1 MSKRVN
7 KHPFCEDG
15 SLWYKDAIV
24 YELHIR
30 AFSDSD
36 ADGVGDIQG
45 LIDKLDYLHDLG
57 VTAIWLL
64 PFYPSPLKDDGYDVS
79 DYVDIQPVYGNMS
92 DLRTLVEEAHRRGLR
107 IIIELVLNHTS
118 DQHPWFQR
126 ARRAPPGSRW
136 RDFYIWSD
144 TTNRYHEAR
153 IIFNECEQSNWT
165 WDSVAQAYYWHRFY
179 SHQPDLNYDNPA
191 VHRAIINV
199 VNFWLR
205 LGVDGFRVD
214 AVPYL
219 YKREGTTCENLPETH
234 AYLKGLRKHVD
245 AKFKDRILLAEAN
258 QWPEDAVAYFGD
270 GDEFHMAFHF
280 PLMPRMFMAIR
291 MEDRFPILDILEQTP
306 QIPDQC
312 QWALFLRNH
321 DELTLEMV
329 ADEER
334 DYMYRVYAHD
344 PVAKLNLGIRRR
356 LAPLLNNDR
365 RKIEL
370 MNVLLFS
377 LPGTPVIYYGDE
389 IGMGDNIY
397 LGDRNGVRT
406 PMQWSPDRNAGFSRT
421 NPQRLFL
428 PPIIDPEYHFESVN
442 VENQQGNPDSLLWW
456 MKRLV
461 ALRKRFKSLG
471 RGSISFLHPENR
483 KILAFIRQHQEEA
496 ILVVANLSHNAQ
508 HGRLDLSAFKGV
520 SPVELFGRSEFA
532 AIVGDE
538 YDLSLGPYG
547 FYWFSLRPE
556 RMEAPHQRILPAD
569 TAETSAP
576 MPTIALDEKEI
587 MEQENWPILE
597 EVLLNYFPERRW
609 FLGKARRIQSCEI
622 EDVVPFDFP
631 DHTAH
636 LLLSRV
642 DYCEGESETYAILLA
657 VARKEEAQRILTE
670 HRRAVVA
677 YLESAGQPGDS
688 PLLLYDAMVD
698 RGSCSDL
705 LDAIGKR
712 RRFKGE
718 AGAVVAVPGRMFESL
733 DEVSRTKL
741 GLDSAPVKAGRSNTS
756 VTYGDRLILK
766 LFRHLEEGP
775 NPDLE
780 VGLFLTEEAH
790 FSYAPPLV
798 GALEYRRRNKRPSTL
813 AVLHNLVPNAVDA
826 WRYTLDALD
835 RFFELALAHPA
846 VQVPP
851 IPQTPPLFLSAPV
864 PALVQETVGPYLPLV
879 HLLGERTAQ
888 LHLALASDRTDPEFC
903 PEPFSVLYQNSVYHS
918 MRSSALQTMELLR
931 ARLDTLPEAVR
942 RDAEAV
948 LSFEDSMVARFQPL
962 RNITFGGWRI
972 RCHGDY
978 HLEQVLYTG
987 KDFVIID
994 FEGDTKRPLT
1004 ERRLKRSPLRDVA
1017 GMVRSFDYAASFSV
1031 ERQASTG
1038 GAPGQTRLL
1047 ELWAKFWTTWVTP
1060 VFLTSYVNTARQ
1072 ASLLPDGERE
1082 LAILLN
1088 AYLLDK
1094 AISEIT
1100 YELDGRPDWLRV
1112 PIRAI
1117 LRMMEE

>member
-1 MSKRVN
+1 MRKRID
-7 KHPFCEDG
+7 KHPSDEDG
-15 SLWYKDAIV
+15 PLWYKDAIV
-24 YELHIR
+24 YELHVR

-36 ADGVGDIQG
+36 VDGVGDIRG

-64 PFYPSPLKDDGYDVS
+64 PFFPSPLKDDGYDVS
-79 DYVDIQPVYGNMS
+79 DYVDIQPVFGNMS
-92 DLRTLVEEAHRRGLR
+92 DFRTLVEEAHQRGLR

-144 TTNRYHEAR
+144 TTNRYREAR
-153 IIFNECEQSNWT
+153 IIFKDSEQSNWS
-165 WDSVAQAYYWHRFY
+165 WDSVAKAYYWHRFY

-234 AYLKGLRKHVD
+234 VYLKGLRKHID
-245 AKFKDRILLAEAN
+245 AKFKDRMLLAEAN

-306 QIPDQC
+306 RVPDNC

-344 PVAKLNLGIRRR
+344 PVARLNLGIRRR
-356 LAPLLNNDR
+356 LAPLLNNNR

-370 MNVLLFS
+370 MNILLFS

-389 IGMGDNIY
+389 IGMGDNVY

-421 NPQRLFL
+421 NPQKLYL
-428 PPIIDPEYHFESVN
+428 PPIIDPEYHYESVN

-456 MKRLV
+456 MKRLI
-461 ALRKRFKSLG
+461 ALRKRYKSLG
-471 RGSISFLHPENR
+471 RGSISFLQPENR
-483 KILAFIRQHQEEA
+483 KILAFIRQYQGEA
-496 ILVVANLSHNAQ
+496 ILVVANLSHSAQ
-508 HGRLDLSAFKGV
+508 QGRLDLAAFKGA
-520 SPVELFGRSEFA
+520 SPVELFGRSDFA
-532 AIVGDE
+532 PVGDGE
-538 YDLSLGPYG
+538 YDLTLGPYG
-547 FYWFSLRPE
+547 FYWFSLE
-556 RMEAPHQRILPAD
+556 TQSMEAPRQHLLP
-569 TAETSAP
+569 TETEETPAAIP
-576 MPTIALDEKEI
+576 AIALDETEL
-587 MEQENWPILE
+587 MEQENWPVLE
-597 EVLLNYFPERRW
+597 ELLLNYLPGRRW
-609 FLGKARRIQSCEI
+609 FRGKARRIQSCQI

-631 DHTAH
+631 DTAAH
-636 LLLSRV
+636 LFLARV
-642 DYCEGESETYAILLA
+642 DYCEGEPETYAVPLSA
-657 VARKEEAQRILTE
+657 ARKEEAQRILTA
-670 HRRAVVA
+670 HRRAVIA
-677 YLESAGQPGDS
+677 HLKPRGEAGDS
-688 PLLLYDAMVD
+688 PCVLYDAMVD
-698 RGSCSDL
+698 RAFCGDL
-705 LDAIGKR
+705 LNAIGKR

-718 AGAVVAVPGRMFESL
+718 AGTVAAVPGRVFETLGEMSG
-733 DEVSRTKL
+733 TKL
-741 GLDSAPVKAGRSNTS
+741 GLDNAPIKAERSNTS

-780 VGLFLTEEAH
+780 VGRFLTEEAH
-790 FSYAPPLV
+790 FPHAPPLA
-798 GALEYRRRNKRPSTL
+798 GSLEYHRKNRRTSTL
-813 AVLHNLVPNAVDA
+813 AVLHGLVPNAVDA
-826 WRYTLDALD
+826 WRYTLDTLD
-835 RFFELALAHPA
+835 PYFQRALAHPT

-851 IPQTPPLFLSAPV
+851 IPLTRPLFLNEPV
-864 PALVQETVGPYLPLV
+864 PALVQETVGPYLSSA

-888 LHLALASDRTDPEFC
+888 LHLALASDQNDPEFR
-903 PEPFSVLYQNSVYHS
+903 PEPFSLMYQTSVYHA
-918 MRSSALQTMELLR
+918 MRSSTAQTMDALR
-931 ARLDTLPEAVR
+931 ARLDILPESVR
-942 RDAEAV
+942 REAEAV
-948 LSFEDSMVARFQPL
+948 LASEDNIIARFQPL
-962 RNITFGGWRI
+962 RSIKFSGWRI

-978 HLEQVLYTG
+978 HLGQVLYTG
-987 KDFVIID
+987 RDFVIID
-994 FEGDTKRPLT
+994 FEGETRRPLS

-1017 GMVRSFDYAASFSV
+1017 GMVRSFDYAANFSV
-1031 ERQASTG
+1031 VRQAST
-1038 GAPGQTRLL
+1038 AVDPGQVPLL
-1047 ELWAKFWTTWVTP
+1047 ERWAKFWSVWVTA
-1060 VFLTSYVNTARQ
+1060 VFVTSYLNTAKQ
-1072 ASLLPDGERE
+1072 ASLLPDSQRE

-1088 AYLLDK
+1088 AYLLDR
-1094 AISEIT
+1094 AVSEIG
-1100 YELDGRPDWLRV
+1100 YELDNRPDWVRV
-1112 PIRAI
+1112 PIRGI
-1117 LRMMEE
+1117 LHLTEG